1 MDNIEVNTILGALGA
16 LLVGQGIL
24 RVLIEWILQRGTR
37 KANEL
42 QVIIKNL
49 SDDNANLRSE
59 VTPLRS
65 LNAQLAA
72 EHAQKDV
79 TIATLRATTNGQVQ
93 RFTAM
98 QLELDERERDIKHL
112 EQRIKELHDASINS

>member
-1 MDNIEVNTILGALGA
+1 MESNEVNTILGALGA
-16 LLVGQGIL
+16 LLLGQGIL
-24 RVLIEWILQRGTR
+24 RVVIEWVLQRGTR

-42 QVIIKNL
+42 QVIIKNI
-49 SDDNANLRSE
+49 SDDNASLRAE

-79 TIATLRATTNGQVQ
+79 TIATLKATTNGHVQ
-93 RFTAM
+93 KITGM
-98 QLELDERERDIKHL
+98 QLELDERDREIKQL
-112 EQRIKELHDASINS
+112 AQRIKDLHDTTLGN